1 MTLPAHGVGGCVLT
15 NMILFNRH
23 SRKVAA
29 YILLSVRLHSSCTTL
44 LRRREAHKSLVVL
57 VAHPA
62 VAIDEEG
69 ASEFGSSIEGH
80 VVRPPSESE

>member
-29 YILLSVRLHSSCTTL
+29 YFRLHSSCTTL

-80 VVRPPSESE
+80 VVRPPSESD